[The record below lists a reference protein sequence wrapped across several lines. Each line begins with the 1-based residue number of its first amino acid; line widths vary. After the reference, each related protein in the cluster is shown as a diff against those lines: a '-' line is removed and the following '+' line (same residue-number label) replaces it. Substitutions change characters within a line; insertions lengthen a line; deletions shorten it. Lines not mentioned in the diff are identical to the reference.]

1 MSNKIT
7 CLGSPFHD
15 EYPEEKIPWIAGEYE
30 SVGKYLKDRN
40 DGNLPAEY
48 SSKPRNLVYSGSE
61 KRFYLIP
68 SQKEQ
73 KDCKVHGGPTE
84 VCSFIGWDNIRAR
97 ADELGRKRCG
107 GELYSREQL
116 LATHQ
121 KIQAEQLAEQLESK
135 DPTMC
140 ALNVLNDIFSSD
152 TWEFRLESRP
162 LAPVTGLYGLSPYNY
177 IVSSSSTKTV
187 SPESLRQGLLSK
199 GMSQANV
206 DLVLANLKFVRYGKR
221 SGSSYYISDPA
232 TISLLAQLWPSCKQA
247 STYDDEYDNNY
258 DDNTYDDEEYED
270 Y

>member
-7 CLGSPFHD
+7 CLGSPFED
-15 EYPEEKIPWIAGEYE
+15 EYPEEKIPWIAGQYE

-73 KDCKVHGGPTE
+73 KECKVHGGPE
-84 VCSFIGWDNIRAR
+84 VCSFIGWDNIQAR
-97 ADELGRKRCG
+97 TDELGRKKCG

-116 LATHQ
+116 LAAHQ
-121 KIQAEQLAEQLESK
+121 KIQAEQLSQQLESK

-140 ALNVLNDIFSSD
+140 ALNVLNDIFSNG
-152 TWEFRLESRP
+152 TWKFRLESHP
-162 LAPVTGLYGLSPYNY
+162 FAPATGLYGLSRSNY
-177 IVSSSSTKTV
+177 IISSSPIKIV
-187 SPESLRQGLLSK
+187 DPESLREGLLLK

-206 DLVLANLKFVRYGKR
+206 DQVLANLKFVRYGKL

-232 TISLLAQLWPSCKQA
+232 IISLLAQLWPSCKHA
-247 STYDDEYDNNY
+247 STYDDEYYYDNY
-258 DDNTYDDEEYED
+258 DDDSYEEY
-270 Y
+270 